1 MTLSNW
7 KETPGPAPVK
17 LERRAHPRYSCK
29 GIARILILPD
39 GPQVTGNLIN
49 LSLGGCCIEFDK
61 AIKAAANAQLDVLLD
76 ACDLRVRIPAEI
88 RRRNDNQIGIKF
100 LEVSARKS
108 EQIQLLIKELFEFGK
123 KRGYS
128 EDDDT
133 GAE

>member
-1 MTLSNW
+1 M
-7 KETPGPAPVK
+7 
-17 LERRAHPRYSCK
+17 HPRKSCK
-29 GIARILILPD
+29 GTARILVLPD
-39 GPQVTGNLIN
+39 GPHVTGNLLN

-123 KRGYS
+123 IRGYS
-128 EDDDT
+128 DDDET
-133 GAE
+133 GE